1 MCRPRVTWVAVVA
14 GGGGG
19 DGVVE
24 AARIDRSPEPGP
36 RAGAPPQ
43 RRPDTRTHRHYP
55 SPRLPACLPPCLPAA
70 LPAALTDAL
79 PAAVCSSGVD
89 VGRGHREGPGLIL
102 RVHAPHSSCESRA

>member
-36 RAGAPPQ
+36 GAGAPPQ

-55 SPRLPACLPPCLPAA
+55 SPRLPACLP
-70 LPAALTDAL
+70 AALTAAL

-102 RVHAPHSSCESRA
+102 RVHASHSSCESRA